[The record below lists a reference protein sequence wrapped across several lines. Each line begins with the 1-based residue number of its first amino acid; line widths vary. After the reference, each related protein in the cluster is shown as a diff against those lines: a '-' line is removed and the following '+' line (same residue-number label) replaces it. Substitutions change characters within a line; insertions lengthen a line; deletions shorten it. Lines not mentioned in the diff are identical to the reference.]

1 MMMKEVLE
9 LDIRIFSQ
17 SESHRL
23 RSLKVI
29 HGVHDA
35 QTNESSDYN
44 FKVEFAEFDLCPAH

>member
-17 SESHRL
+17 SGSHRL
-23 RSLKVI
+23 RSLNVI